1 MRRGFWRRMRQSRPV
16 MLEPRDAYAR
26 WAPAYPPRA
35 HNKLMELEER
45 AVRALLP
52 DVRGLTALDLGC
64 GSGRY
69 AQLLSQGG
77 AARVIGVDQ
86 SAEMLDRARAVG
98 RLLVCADA
106 RALPLADASID
117 VVVSGLMMADLA
129 DLDAVVAS
137 AARVLRPGGCL
148 IYSDLHPR
156 SGRAGWVRAFAGP
169 DGGTYAVR
177 HHVHRLTDHLVACCR
192 ARLEPESLAEPP
204 IDFDHPDRGRP
215 AAIVVRARRQV

>member
-1 MRRGFWRRMRQSRPV
+1 V
-16 MLEPRDAYAR
+16 LDARDAYAR
-26 WAPAYPPRA
+26 WAPAYPPHA
-35 HNKLMELEER
+35 HNKLMELEAR
-45 AVRALLP
+45 VVLALLP
-52 DVRGLTALDLGC
+52 DVVGLTVLDLGC

-69 AQLLSQGG
+69 ARLLAQRG

-86 SAEMLDRARAVG
+86 SADMLARAREVVH
-98 RLLVCADA
+98 LLVRADA

-177 HHVHRLTDHLVACCR
+177 HHVHRLTDHLVACRR
-192 ARLEPESLAEPP
+192 AGLEPESLAEPP
-204 IDFDHPDRGRP
+204 IDFDHPDKGRP
-215 AAIVVRARRQV
+215 AAIVVRARRRA